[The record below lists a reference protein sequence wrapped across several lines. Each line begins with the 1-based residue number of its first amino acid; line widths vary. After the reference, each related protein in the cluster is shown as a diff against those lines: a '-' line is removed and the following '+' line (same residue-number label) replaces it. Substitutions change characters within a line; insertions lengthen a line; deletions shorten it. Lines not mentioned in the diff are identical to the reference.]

1 MRQCVNDT
9 LLLTFLHC
17 QRHFTDFTTAFPTV
31 FPTDFT
37 ADFTADFT
45 TDFTAGFTT
54 DFTTDRLR
62 RGTLRRVYWALS
74 S

>member
-17 QRHFTDFTTAFPTV
+17 QRHFTDFTTAFPTA

-45 TDFTAGFTT
+45 TDFTTWQIAQ
-54 DFTTDRLR
+54 R
-62 RGTLRRVYWALS
+62 YS
-74 S
+74 SQSVLGLKLLVIE